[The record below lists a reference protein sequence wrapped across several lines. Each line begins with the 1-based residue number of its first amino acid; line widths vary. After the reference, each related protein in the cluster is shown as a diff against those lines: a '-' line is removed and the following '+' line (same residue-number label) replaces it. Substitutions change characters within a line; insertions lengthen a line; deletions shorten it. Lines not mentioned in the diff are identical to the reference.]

1 MSQIDPNPNPS
12 ANPSA
17 NPTAVGG
24 AGATDG
30 NPDAA
35 TLAAVLAV
43 ARRDRT
49 AVPPLTDDHP
59 DFDLATGY
67 VVQQLAQAD
76 AEAAGP
82 IVGWKLGVTSR
93 AKQQQVGVDSPIYG
107 FLGAGTALDP
117 GEPLVVEQHIQ
128 PRGEPEI
135 VFVMGRDL
143 AGAAVSAT
151 EVLAATAWVAA
162 GIEVLD
168 SRYQDYRFKIP
179 DVVAD
184 NASAGRYVVGTP
196 VPAAGIDLRTV
207 GVVLEHNGDVVA
219 TASGAAS
226 LGHPAS
232 AVAWLVRALAA
243 RGEGLKAGQV
253 ILSGGLTAAV
263 PLVAGDCLVVTID
276 RLGSVELGCV

>member
-1 MSQIDPNPNPS
+1 MTESPNPTP
-12 ANPSA
+12 
-17 NPTAVGG
+17 GG
-24 AGATDG
+24 A
-30 NPDAA
+30 DAA
-35 TLAAVLAV
+35 ALAAVLAG
-43 ARRDRT
+43 AHRDRR

-59 DFDLATGY
+59 DLDLATGY
-67 VVQQLAQAD
+67 VVQQLAQAE
-76 AEAAGP
+76 AERREP

-107 FLGAGTALDP
+107 FLAAGTELDP
-117 GEPLVVEQHIQ
+117 GEPLHVGEHIQ

-143 AGAAVSAT
+143 AGASVTAT
-151 EVLAATAWVAA
+151 QVLAATESVAV

-196 VPAAGIDLRTV
+196 VPAAGVDLRLV
-207 GVVLEHNGDVVA
+207 GVVLEHNGEVVA

-226 LGHPAS
+226 LGHPAA

-243 RGEGLKAGQV
+243 HGQGLKAGQV

-263 PLVAGDCLVVTID
+263 PLVAGDCLVVSID
-276 RLGSVELGCV
+276 RLGSVELACG